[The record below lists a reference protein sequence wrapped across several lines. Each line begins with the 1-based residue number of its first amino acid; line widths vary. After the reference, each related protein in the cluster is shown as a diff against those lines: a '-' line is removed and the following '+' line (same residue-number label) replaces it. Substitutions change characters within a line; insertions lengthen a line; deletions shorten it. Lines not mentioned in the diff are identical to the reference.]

1 MKKAFL
7 LFASFCLLGNLS
19 AQELENEIV
28 EDTIQLSPVVAM
40 ANLPI
45 TAQIVSGHELD
56 SKNFGQD
63 MPALLQYATGAVNTS
78 DAGNSIG
85 YASIRLRG
93 IPQNQINVTFN
104 GVPVNDSE
112 SHGVFWVN
120 FSDLAA
126 STERVLIQRGV
137 GTSSNGAAAFGG
149 SINVETTDERNQS
162 FAHGMASYGS
172 FNTQRYMLHAGSGDL
187 LNGKLNLDAR
197 MSIINS
203 DGYIERASSK
213 LFSGAAN
220 IRYRPTQR
228 TEIHFMQLIGSE
240 RTYQAWYGID
250 GATMADNRRFNPAG
264 AIYGAD
270 GQIIRFYENQVDN
283 YQQTHNH
290 LYWRQQYANSWNSTL
305 TLHYTRGLGH
315 YEEYTQN
322 RLLSDYLVFDQGI
335 ERSDLVRKRWLD
347 NHFYGAI
354 FNVARQKVGRFD
366 YNFGIAGNQYLGWHY
381 GNVAQIV
388 DLPAYSS
395 DHKYYNNLAT
405 KNEFSAFAKT
415 LYRMGNI
422 DFFGDLQIRNIFYKG
437 EYEPGGESHI
447 NNFTPFSDNFFFVN
461 PKAGINYHLNQGRLY
476 ATFGLTNR
484 EPTRADILNVETNP
498 THETLYDWELGYQH
512 RGFINFGINAYYM
525 YYLNQLVL
533 TGQVDFEGRPI
544 RRNVGNSFR
553 TGLELEANKRIFNNQ
568 VNLLA
573 NVALSN
579 NRNIDY
585 IEPNAE
591 GVLTNF
597 GNTQIA
603 YSPNIVSTFG
613 LEYRPVNN
621 TMIQMLNRYISEQYV
636 TNTGAADGKL
646 ADYFL
651 TDLVLNWQPNLFP
664 SVQLELMAM
673 INNLWDRE
681 YVSNG
686 YYYGETIYFPQAGR
700 HFNIGLKVRL

>member
-7 LFASFCLLGNLS
+7 LLSIFGSMIGVS
-19 AQELENEIV
+19 AQEAEPNLQ
-28 EDTIQLSPVVAM
+28 DTLQLTPVVSM

-45 TAQIVSGHELD
+45 TAQVVSGQEIN
-56 SKNFGQD
+56 SRNFGQD
-63 MPALLQYATGAVNTS
+63 MPALLQYATGAVSTS
-78 DAGNSIG
+78 DAGNSVG

-126 STERVLIQRGV
+126 STERVMIQRGV

-149 SINVETTDERNQS
+149 SVNVETTDHKNLS
-162 FAHGMASYGS
+162 FLEAMASVGS
-172 FNTQRYMLHAGSGDL
+172 FNTQRYMLHAGSGDML
-187 LNGKLNLDAR
+187 DGKLNVDAR
-197 MSIINS
+197 LSVINS
-203 DGYIERASSK
+203 DGYVERASSR
-213 LFSGAAN
+213 LFSGGTN
-220 IRYRPTQR
+220 IRYRPSEN
-228 TEIHFMQLIGSE
+228 TELHFMQLIGNE

-270 GQIIRFYENQVDN
+270 GNIIRFYENQVDN
-283 YQQTHNH
+283 YQQIHNH
-290 LYWRQQYANSWNSTL
+290 LYWRQQYQNGWASTV
-305 TLHYTRGLGH
+305 TAHYTRGLGH

-322 RLLSDYLVFDQGI
+322 RLLADYKVFDQAVD
-335 ERSDLVRKRWLD
+335 RSDMIRKRWLD

-354 FNVARQKVGRFD
+354 LNLNRQRIGNFD
-366 YNFGIAGNQYLGWHY
+366 YNFGVAANQYLGGHY
-381 GNVAQIV
+381 GTVAGII
-388 DLPAYSS
+388 DLPEYSS
-395 DHKYYNNLAT
+395 DHRYYDNLAT

-415 LYRMGNI
+415 LYRVNNW
-422 DFFGDLQIRNIFYKG
+422 DFFGDLQLRNIFYKG
-437 EYEPGGESHI
+437 EYEPGGESAI
-447 NNFTPFSDNFFFVN
+447 NNFTPFSDNYLFLN
-461 PKAGINYHLNQGRLY
+461 PKAGINYHTNAGRVY

-484 EPTRADILNVETNP
+484 EPTRADILNVDTNP

-512 RGFINFGINAYYM
+512 RGVINFGINAYYM

-533 TGQVDFEGRPI
+533 TGQVDDVGRMI
-544 RRNVGNSFR
+544 RRNVGNSYR
-553 TGLELEANKRIFNNQ
+553 AGVELEASKRFINNKL
-568 VNLLA
+568 NLFGNFA
-573 NVALSN
+573 FSD

-585 IEPNAE
+585 IEPDANGE
-591 GVLTNF
+591 LYNF

-603 YSPNIVSTFG
+603 YSPRIVTTFG
-613 LEYRPVNN
+613 FEYRPVTNA
-621 TMIQMLNRYISEQYV
+621 MIQMLNRYVAEQYV
-636 TNTGAADGKL
+636 TNTGADNGRL
-646 ADYFL
+646 PDYFL
-651 TDLVLNWQPNLFP
+651 TDIVLNWQPRVFEK
-664 SVQLELMAM
+664 VQLEVMAM

-700 HFNIGLKVRL
+700 HFNVGLKVRL